1 MFADENREF
10 PITQRILEGLAGAN
24 MSVAER
30 TNDEQQEEKCA
41 DAGIQRGSTALLRRR
56 NRRGEDKATVRPGCL
71 YGAYH
76 RLHYHESALQVGPT
90 VRVINGA
97 ASKAIQTS
105 LRPALLRCL
114 PPTSHSLER
123 RAHRAG
129 VDHQAAFT
137 GDNRSVHHHGA
148 HRGIPADGPDSNH
161 RP

>member
-56 NRRGEDKATVRPGCL
+56 NRRGEGKTSVRLGWL
-71 YGAYH
+71 YGSHH
-76 RLHYHESALQVGPT
+76 RLHNNESALQVGST

-97 ASKAIQTS
+97 ASKEIQAP
-105 LRPALLRCL
+105 LRPALIRCL
-114 PPTSHSLER
+114 SPASHR
-123 RAHRAG
+123 HKWRANGA
-129 VDHQAAFT
+129 
-137 GDNRSVHHHGA
+137 SVS
-148 HRGIPADGPDSNH
+148 RQIPLT
-161 RP
+161 